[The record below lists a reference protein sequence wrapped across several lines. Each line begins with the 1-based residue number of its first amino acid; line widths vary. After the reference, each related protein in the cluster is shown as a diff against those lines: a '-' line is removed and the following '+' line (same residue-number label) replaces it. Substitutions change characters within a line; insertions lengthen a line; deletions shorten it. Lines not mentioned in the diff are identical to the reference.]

1 MSKSRAVPNRR
12 GSVSVFLNIPY
23 DAQFERLYLAYI
35 AGITAFGLEPHATLE
50 IPGGARR
57 LDRIFELIR
66 SCAYSI
72 HDLSRVQLDAK
83 APRTPRFNMPF
94 ELGLAVAWE
103 KLGNKHTWY
112 VCEAVERRI
121 LKSLSD
127 LNGSDVYIHNRSVQG
142 VFRELCSAFV
152 RRTDQP
158 TVQEM
163 EFVYRDLSGTLPA
176 IMRQAGAKS
185 PFTARVFSDL
195 CVRARA
201 VHSRSS

>member
-1 MSKSRAVPNRR
+1 MPKSRAVPSPR
-12 GSVSVFLNIPY
+12 GKVSVFLNIPY
-23 DAQFERLYLAYI
+23 DTQFERLYLAYI

-57 LDRIFELIR
+57 LDRIFELLS
-66 SCAYSI
+66 SCAFSI
-72 HDLSRVQLDAK
+72 HDLSRVQLDRK

-103 KLGNKHTWY
+103 KLGNKHTWF
-112 VCEAVERRI
+112 VCEALDRRI

-127 LNGSDVYIHNRSVQG
+127 LNGSDVYIHGGGVRG
-142 VFRELCSAFV
+142 VFRELCSAF
-152 RRTDQP
+152 RRTTNQP

-163 EFVYRDLSGTLPA
+163 EFVYRDLMSTLPE
-176 IMRQAGAKS
+176 IMRQAGSRS
-185 PFTARVFSDL
+185 PFTTRVFSDL

-201 VHSRSS
+201 VHPGS